1 MRFDDLT
8 RDDIRAMQ
16 ERLASL
22 GFEPGRADGVW
33 VPRTAKAY
41 DAYLATRSVEISV
54 PMMAP
59 PPAKPWWK
67 SRRIIGAVVAV
78 VAGLASAF
86 AGVSV
91 DATETTELVMQTVSL
106 VGAVLAWYGS
116 IKAARPIDPDLVLP
130 GVRLNRGLRKPVRS
144 PAPRAVP
151 PDDDDEA
158 GYWGS
163 DRGPFGND

>member
-8 RDDIRAMQ
+8 RDDIRALQ
-16 ERLASL
+16 ERLTSL

-33 VPRTAKAY
+33 VPRTAAAY
-41 DAYLATRSVEISV
+41 DAYLASRRVEISV

-59 PPAKPWWK
+59 PPAKPWWQ

-91 DATETTELVMQTVSL
+91 DATETTELVMQAVSL

-116 IKAARPIDPDLVLP
+116 IKGNRPIDPDLVFP
-130 GVRLNRGLRKPVRS
+130 GVRLSRGLRQPVRS
-144 PAPRAVP
+144 PTPRAVP

-158 GYWGS
+158 GYWGG
-163 DRGPFGND
+163 DRGPLDPE